1 VSIDIFISK
10 EYIMRHLLNDIP
22 EWERN
27 SIREQHKGGTTIDT
41 SRFKK
46 LMESKLGN
54 VKPLINETDDED
66 YMSSADDINS
76 EGESMDTIKVGLVD
90 NSYFKYLG
98 FRKEERPKN
107 YTENYLKLT
116 QEGLDVEPGLYYS
129 LYKLWERG
137 EWFFLSF
144 DDSEK
149 IIKITPS
156 KDYGNYSTDW
166 GIGAEEQRSEFNSE
180 IMPDTLDSVKGD
192 IDWVYKFESL
202 EKGSEAGQYFSENRW
217 YKEDPV
223 FVIL

>member
-1 VSIDIFISK
+1 
-10 EYIMRHLLNDIP
+10 MRHLLNDIP

-27 SIREQHKGGTTIDT
+27 SIREQHKGGATIDT

-54 VKPLINETDDED
+54 VKPLINEMDDED
-66 YMSSADDINS
+66 YMSSVDSNLED
-76 EGESMDTIKVGLVD
+76 ESMNTIKVGLVD
-90 NSYFKYLG
+90 NSYFKYLD
-98 FRKEERPKN
+98 FRKEENPPN
-107 YTENYLKLT
+107 YTQNYLKLT

-129 LYKLWERG
+129 LYKREERG

-149 IIKITPS
+149 IIKITRS
-156 KDYGNYSTDW
+156 KDYKDYSTDW
-166 GIGAEEQRSEFNSE
+166 GIGAEEQRSEFNYE
-180 IMPDTLDSVKGD
+180 IIPDTLDSVKGD
-192 IDWVYKFESL
+192 IDWFYKFESL

-217 YKEDPV
+217 YKENPV

>member
-1 VSIDIFISK
+1 MK
-10 EYIMRHLLNDIP
+10 HLLNDIP

-54 VKPLINETDDED
+54 VKPLINEMDDED

-90 NSYFKYLG
+90 NSYFKYLD
-98 FRKEERPKN
+98 FRKEENPPN
-107 YTENYLKLT
+107 YTQNYLKLT
-116 QEGLDVEPGLYYS
+116 QEGLDVEPGLYYP
-129 LYKLWERG
+129 LYIGRRG
-137 EWFFLSF
+137 DNWQRGDWYFLSF

-149 IIKITPS
+149 IIKITRS
-156 KDYGNYSTDW
+156 KDYKDYSTDW
-166 GIGAEEQRSEFNSE
+166 GIGAEEQRSEFNYE
-180 IMPDTLDSVKGD
+180 IIPDTLDSVKGD

>member
-22 EWERN
+22 DWERN

-54 VKPLINETDDED
+54 VKPLINEMDDED
-66 YMSSADDINS
+66 YMSSVDSNLED
-76 EGESMDTIKVGLVD
+76 ESMNTIKVGLVD
-90 NSYFKYLG
+90 NNYFKNLG
-98 FRKEERPKN
+98 FSKEENPKN

-116 QEGLDVEPGLYYS
+116 QEGLDVEPGLYYP
-129 LYKLWERG
+129 LYKREERG

-149 IIKITPS
+149 IIKITLS
-156 KDYGNYSTDW
+156 KDYGDYSTDW
-166 GIGAEEQRSEFNSE
+166 GIGAEFQKSEFNSE
-180 IMPDTLDSVKGD
+180 IIPDTLDSIEGD

>member
-1 VSIDIFISK
+1 MK
-10 EYIMRHLLNDIP
+10 HLLNDIP

-54 VKPLINETDDED
+54 VKPLINEMDDED
-66 YMSSADDINS
+66 YMSSVDSNLED
-76 EGESMDTIKVGLVD
+76 ESMNTIKVGLVD
-90 NSYFKYLG
+90 NSYFKYLD
-98 FRKEERPKN
+98 FRKEENPPN

-116 QEGLDVEPGLYYS
+116 QEGLDVEPGLYYP
-129 LYKLWERG
+129 LYIGRRG
-137 EWFFLSF
+137 DNWQRGDWYFLSF

-149 IIKITPS
+149 IIKITRS
-156 KDYGNYSTDW
+156 KDYKDYSTDW
-166 GIGAEEQRSEFNSE
+166 GIGAEEQRSEFNYE
-180 IMPDTLDSVKGD
+180 IIPDTLDSVKGD
-192 IDWVYKFESL
+192 IDWFYKFESL

-217 YKEDPV
+217 WKENPV

>member
-1 VSIDIFISK
+1 MK
-10 EYIMRHLLNDIP
+10 HLLNDIP

-27 SIREQHKGGTTIDT
+27 SIREQHKGGITIDT

-54 VKPLINETDDED
+54 VKPLINEMDDED
-66 YMSSADDINS
+66 YMSSVDSDLEDKSI
-76 EGESMDTIKVGLVD
+76 DTIKVGLVD
-90 NSYFKYLG
+90 KDYFKHLG
-98 FRKEERPKN
+98 FRKEENPPN
-107 YTENYLKLT
+107 YTQNYLKLT

-129 LYKLWERG
+129 LYKRGERG

-149 IIKITPS
+149 IIKITLS
-156 KDYGNYSTDW
+156 KDYADYSTDW
-166 GIGAEEQRSEFNSE
+166 GIGSEFQKSEFNSE
-180 IMPDTLDSVKGD
+180 IIPDTLDSIEGG

>member
-1 VSIDIFISK
+1 MK
-10 EYIMRHLLNDIP
+10 HLLNDIP

-54 VKPLINETDDED
+54 VKPLINEMDDED
-66 YMSSADDINS
+66 YISSVDSNLED
-76 EGESMDTIKVGLVD
+76 ESMNTIKVGLVD
-90 NSYFKYLG
+90 KNMFKHLG
-98 FRKEERPKN
+98 FRKEENPSN
-107 YTENYLKLT
+107 YTQNYLKLT

-129 LYKLWERG
+129 LYKIWYPG
-137 EWFFLSF
+137 EWYREWYFLSF

-149 IIKITPS
+149 IIKITSS
-156 KDYGNYSTDW
+156 KDYRNYSTDW

-180 IMPDTLDSVKGD
+180 IIPDTLDSVKGD
-192 IDWVYKFESL
+192 TDWVYKFESL
-202 EKGSEAGQYFSENRW
+202 EKGSEAGQYFSENIW
-217 YKEDPV
+217 YKENPQ

>member
-1 VSIDIFISK
+1 MK
-10 EYIMRHLLNDIP
+10 HLLNDIP

-90 NSYFKYLG
+90 NNMFKHLG
-98 FRKEERPKN
+98 FSKEENPKN

-129 LYKLWERG
+129 LYKRWQRG

-149 IIKITPS
+149 IIKITLS
-156 KDYGNYSTDW
+156 KDYEDYSTDW

>member
-1 VSIDIFISK
+1 
-10 EYIMRHLLNDIP
+10 MRHLLNDIP

-54 VKPLINETDDED
+54 VKPLINEMDDED

-90 NSYFKYLG
+90 NSYFKYLD
-98 FRKEERPKN
+98 FRKEENPPN
-107 YTENYLKLT
+107 YTQNYLKLT
-116 QEGLDVEPGLYYS
+116 QEGLDVEPGLYYP
-129 LYKLWERG
+129 LYKTNIRR
-137 EWFFLSF
+137 EWIFLSF

-149 IIKITPS
+149 IIKITGS
-156 KDYGNYSTDW
+156 KDYGDYSTDW

-192 IDWVYKFESL
+192 IDWFYKFESL
-202 EKGSEAGQYFSENRW
+202 EKGSEAGSYFSENRW